1 MPAPVT
7 ARPGRFVISLGDGG
21 SPEAFVAPCGF
32 TSKSFTWSRNLAEV
46 TIPDCDDPD
55 APFWQSRDVE
65 SLSCSVSG
73 EGVLAAEAVPTWLAV
88 LNSLDAVNV
97 QIEITFTNGS
107 ILLIEGAMQME
118 SLELGAQQGQR
129 VSINVSM
136 QSDGPMTQTWTT
148 A

>member
-1 MPAPVT
+1 MAQPVT
-7 ARPGRFVISLGDGG
+7 ARPGRFLILLGDGG
-21 SPEAFVAPCGF
+21 SPETFVAPCGF
-32 TSKSFTWSRNLAEV
+32 TSKSFTWSRSLAEV
-46 TIPDCDDPD
+46 TIPDCADPD

-97 QIEITFTNGS
+97 QIEITFTNGAV
-107 ILLIEGAMQME
+107 LLIEGAMQME
-118 SLELGAQQGQR
+118 SLEVGAQQGQR
-129 VSINVSM
+129 ASINVSM
-136 QSDGPMTQTWTT
+136 ASDGIMTQTWTP

>member
-21 SPEAFVAPCGF
+21 TPEAFVAPCGF

-136 QSDGPMTQTWTT
+136 QSDGPMTQTWT
-148 A
+148 AA

>member
-1 MPAPVT
+1 MAAPVT

-21 SPEAFVAPCGF
+21 DPEVYTAPCGF
-32 TSKSFTWSRNLAEV
+32 TSKSFTWSRSLSEV

-65 SLSCSVSG
+65 SLSCAVSG
-73 EGVLAAEAVPTWLAV
+73 EGVLAEEAVQTWLAV
-88 LNSLDAVNV
+88 LNTLDSVNV

-107 ILLIEGAMQME
+107 VLLIEGAMQME
-118 SLELGAQQGQR
+118 SLEIGAQQGQR

-136 QSDGPMTQTWTT
+136 QSDGIMTQTWT
-148 A
+148 AA

>member
-21 SPEAFVAPCGF
+21 TPEAFVAPCGF

-73 EGVLAAEAVPTWLAV
+73 EGVLAAEAVPTWLDV
-88 LNSLDAVNV
+88 LNSLDSVNV

-136 QSDGPMTQTWTT
+136 QSDGPMAQTWT
-148 A
+148 AA

>member
-88 LNSLDAVNV
+88 LNSLDSVNV

-136 QSDGPMTQTWTT
+136 QSDGPMTQTWTE

>member
-73 EGVLAAEAVPTWLAV
+73 EGVLAAEAVPTWLDV
-88 LNSLDAVNV
+88 LNSLDSVNV

-118 SLELGAQQGQR
+118 SLELAAQQGQR

-136 QSDGPMTQTWTT
+136 QSDGPMTQTWTE

>member
-1 MPAPVT
+1 MAAPVT

-21 SPEAFVAPCGF
+21 TPEAFTAPCGF